1 MVNHEYCLYVLF
13 RSPSL
18 QSTDE
23 EEANGLVQFVP
34 IHHSPIQ
41 PSPIHPSPIQPTHI
55 QPSPIQPTHIQPFPI
70 QPTHIQPFPIQPS
83 QPSPTTPFILTS
95 GEILSTSGFP
105 STPYIDAS
113 LAKTG
118 TDSSAQDWK
127 R

>member
-1 MVNHEYCLYVLF
+1 MFFFVLF

-41 PSPIHPSPIQPTHI
+41 PSPIHNFPI
-55 QPSPIQPTHIQPFPI
+55 QPSPINPSPI
-70 QPTHIQPFPIQPS
+70 HPFPIQPS
-83 QPSPTTPFILTS
+83 QPSPTTPFTPTS
-95 GEILSTSGFP
+95 GEILPISGFP

>member
-1 MVNHEYCLYVLF
+1 MLKIVNHEYCLYVLF

-23 EEANGLVQFVP
+23 EEVNELVQFVP

-41 PSPIHPSPIQPTHI
+41 ASPIHPSPIQPTYI
-55 QPSPIQPTHIQPFPI
+55 QPY
-70 QPTHIQPFPIQPS
+70 PIQPS

-105 STPYIDAS
+105 STPYIDAY

>member
-1 MVNHEYCLYVLF
+1 MLKIVNHEYCLYVLF

-23 EEANGLVQFVP
+23 EEVNELVQFVP

-41 PSPIHPSPIQPTHI
+41 AFPIHPSPIH
-55 QPSPIQPTHIQPFPI
+55 PSPIQPTHIQPFPI
-70 QPTHIQPFPIQPS
+70 QPTHIQPYPIQPS

-105 STPYIDAS
+105 STPYIDAY